1 MGSRRQPLEESPGS
15 TETRCRITSGGG
27 DPRESATENKPPVR
41 YSRRVRVKGCGK
53 SAPRGRQ
60 RTRHGKPHRE
70 QDQIGMAGRA
80 IRRRQ
85 MCFRIVIRVGRV
97 RRSATIVPEEWP
109 YRHLRMLDR
118 TRLIDRLILLADR
131 FSLGLFPAMPGF
143 HTDKKSQK

>member
-1 MGSRRQPLEESPGS
+1 
-15 TETRCRITSGGG
+15 
-27 DPRESATENKPPVR
+27 
-41 YSRRVRVKGCGK
+41 
-53 SAPRGRQ
+53 
-60 RTRHGKPHRE
+60 
-70 QDQIGMAGRA
+70 
-80 IRRRQ
+80 

-143 HTDKKSQK
+143 HTDKKSQKEIEQNKNIKVSLLLEFAPADAPTKSPHVIFAF